1 MEPLLALQEIDG
13 QIRELQHE
21 IRDIPARK
29 DDEKGRLSDTAA
41 KLEDARARKM
51 DIQARIDEAQQEIA
65 AQQEQIKKFR
75 QQQATLKTNQEF
87 RAMDTQIKYCEEEIA
102 TQEGI
107 VAESQAQLPPVVEEI
122 EMIQVKYD
130 EEKSGVDANIAE
142 LEDRQAQAAEMLGQ
156 LEKERAEA
164 VTKVPAQQLSYYTRL
179 SKSRWPVVVPL
190 ENGSVCGGCH
200 LVQPPSAAHLLKRNN
215 VLVACQMC
223 GRLLC
228 EE

>member
-29 DDEKGRLSDTAA
+29 GDEKGRLNDTAA
-41 KLEDARARKM
+41 KLENARARKM
-51 DIQARIDEAQQEIA
+51 GIQARIDDAQQGVAIE
-65 AQQEQIKKFR
+65 QEQVRKFR

-87 RAMDTQIKYCEEEIA
+87 RAMDIQIKDCESEIRRYEGAALEAQTDLAPVEEEIVK
-102 TQEGI
+102 I
-107 VAESQAQLPPVVEEI
+107 QA
-122 EMIQVKYD
+122 KYD
-130 EEKSGVDANIAE
+130 EEKAVVDANIAE
-142 LEDRQAQAAEMLGQ
+142 LEERQAQAAEMLGR

-164 VTKVPAQQLSYYTRL
+164 AAKVPASQLSYYTRL
-179 SKSRWPVVVPL
+179 GKSRWPVIVPL
-190 ENGSVCGGCH
+190 ESGNVCGGCH
-200 LVQPPSAAHLLKRNN
+200 ITQPPSAAHLLKRNN
-215 VLVACQMC
+215 VLVTCQMC